1 MFTPENLRNVQALT
15 SQLLEAITNN
25 RLSFS
30 VQEMMN
36 LQQVLRFHEYR
47 YYVLNE
53 PLISDG
59 EYDHLFK
66 ALEACEQKNPSK
78 ITADSPTQRVG
89 SSLNGQ
95 FETVA
100 HLVPMLSLDNSYNE
114 ADLVDF

>member
-1 MFTPENLRNVQALT
+1 MFTPENLRNLQALT
-15 SQLLEAITNN
+15 SQLLAATTNN
-25 RLSFS
+25 RLEFS
-30 VQEMMN
+30 EREMMD

-78 ITADSPTQRVG
+78 ITPER
-89 SSLNGQ
+89 
-95 FETVA
+95 
-100 HLVPMLSLDNSYNE
+100 Y
-114 ADLVDF
+114 